1 MLPGNSFRWLLTAV
15 VLCLIFPVASAQ
27 QFPEFVQFK
36 SEGVQIS
43 FTLRKDFLPAISHMS
58 LDVFTPDIKK
68 VHQQVVTADQSLV
81 WQVKQMSRYT
91 EGNTEL
97 YLCAVTLKPVNGEP
111 FILPGRIM
119 QVGKKLEFQLLQ
131 ERPSNLSGPT
141 PVEFHKALTEAMP
154 NNGSAWFF
162 YALAICDSHRDEF
175 GIPAISIAPP
185 PPPPPALPSSAQVK
199 EIRLTQEEQNRIAE
213 EDKQW
218 KAKKAAFQKDLK
230 IAQPAFLK
238 AQELAD
244 DCLIKDTAMAYLAAA
259 AGEFDD
265 EQQRTQWLLK
275 RAESHCAINF
285 AKAESYFALAV
296 NHWQCAYT
304 LTEKYAK
311 PKLKDSDPFHFRA
324 IADPADK
331 QQFDKCLADGLGY
344 LEKALA
350 ADPYYPDAM
359 FYKSLMYRERQKT
372 TPNLA
377 ERKKVDLEANK
388 IKERGMELM
397 KQREQRR

>member
-244 DCLIKDTAMAYLAAA
+244 D
-259 AGEFDD
+259 
-265 EQQRTQWLLK
+265 
-275 RAESHCAINF
+275 
-285 AKAESYFALAV
+285 
-296 NHWQCAYT
+296 
-304 LTEKYAK
+304 
-311 PKLKDSDPFHFRA
+311 
-324 IADPADK
+324 
-331 QQFDKCLADGLGY
+331 
-344 LEKALA
+344 
-350 ADPYYPDAM
+350 
-359 FYKSLMYRERQKT
+359 
-372 TPNLA
+372 
-377 ERKKVDLEANK
+377 
-388 IKERGMELM
+388 
-397 KQREQRR
+397 

>member
-1 MLPGNSFRWLLTAV
+1 MLLGNSFRWLLTAV
-15 VLCLIFPVASAQ
+15 VLCLIFRIASAQ
-27 QFPEFVQFK
+27 QSPELVEFR
-36 SEGVQIS
+36 SEGQRIS

-81 WQVKQMSRYT
+81 WQVKEMSRYT

-141 PVEFHKALTEAMP
+141 PVEFHKALTVAIP
-154 NNGSAWFF
+154 DNGAAWFF
-162 YALAICDSHRDEF
+162 YALAICETHRDEY
-175 GIPAISIAPP
+175 GIPAIWLAPP
-185 PPPPPALPSSAQVK
+185 PPPPPALPGAQIK
-199 EIRLTQEEQNRIAE
+199 EISLTQEELKRMAE

-218 KAKKAAFQKDLK
+218 KAKKAAFQNDLK

-238 AQELAD
+238 ATELSD

-265 EQQRTQWLLK
+265 EQQRTRWLLK
-275 RAESHCAINF
+275 RVESPCATNF

-296 NHWQCAYT
+296 ENWQCAYT

-311 PKLKDSDPFHFRA
+311 PKLKDSEPFHFRA

-331 QQFDKCLADGLGY
+331 RQFDKCLADGFGY

-350 ADPYYPDAM
+350 ADPEYSDAM

-372 TPNLA
+372 TANLA
-377 ERKKVDLEANK
+377 ERRKIDLEANK
-388 IKERGMELM
+388 IRERGMELM